1 MARAVMKVEDRRF
14 EGDNWPVNF
23 EIPVDK
29 EQAGRWHRYL
39 SAECY
44 RRGWSCSSMRQ
55 LERAENSGSK
65 DGKPQLEIVW
75 EVSA

>member
-39 SAECY
+39 GRMLSAWLVMFLDEATRA
-44 RRGWSCSSMRQ
+44 RR
-55 LERAENSGSK
+55 E
-65 DGKPQLEIVW
+65 
-75 EVSA
+75 

>member
-1 MARAVMKVEDRRF
+1 
-14 EGDNWPVNF
+14 
-23 EIPVDK
+23 
-29 EQAGRWHRYL
+29 
-39 SAECY
+39 
-44 RRGWSCSSMRQ
+44 MRQ